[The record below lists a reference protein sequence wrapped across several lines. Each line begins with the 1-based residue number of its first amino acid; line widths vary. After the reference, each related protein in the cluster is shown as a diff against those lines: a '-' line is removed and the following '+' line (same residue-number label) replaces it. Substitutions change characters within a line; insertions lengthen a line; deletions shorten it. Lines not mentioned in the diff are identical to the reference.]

1 MGRATRSPPLIN
13 KAPTPSPPQ
22 AVGEKRKALMTT
34 PYHIGFLLWDGLTQ
48 LDMTGPAQV
57 LSRMPGAQ
65 LHYVWHSLAPVM
77 SDCGLALVPTNT
89 FADCPPLDMLCVPG
103 GVAFVPVM
111 RDSVVIEWLQKQAA
125 TAQLVTSVCTGS
137 LILAGAGLLNG
148 YRAGC
153 HWAAGEQLALFGA
166 EFVRER
172 VVIDRN
178 RITAGGVTSGIDFA
192 FRVLE
197 QTHGRDTA
205 EAVQLALEYDPAPI
219 GGGTPATARPEILAM
234 VEAQMAS
241 RLRSREADVAAFAA
255 Q

>member
-1 MGRATRSPPLIN
+1 MA
-13 KAPTPSPPQ
+13 K
-22 AVGEKRKALMTT
+22 

-65 LHYVWHSLAPVM
+65 LHFVWHSTAPVM
-77 SDCGLALVPTNT
+77 SDCSLPLVPTTT
-89 FADCPPLDMLCVPG
+89 FADCPPLDMICVPG
-103 GVAFVPVM
+103 GVGFVPVM
-111 RDSVVIEWLQKQAA
+111 RDRQVIDWLKQQAA
-125 TAQLVTSVCTGS
+125 TAQLITSVCTGS
-137 LILAGAGLLNG
+137 LILAAAGLLQG

-166 EFVRER
+166 EFVKER

-192 FRVLE
+192 FRVIE
-197 QTHGRDTA
+197 QLHGRDMA
-205 EAVQLALEYDPAPI
+205 EAVQLALEYDPEPL

-234 VEAQMAS
+234 VRAQMSA
-241 RLRSREADVAAFAA
+241 RLATREADVAAFAEG
-255 Q
+255 